1 MGCQS
6 TFHEYVYRRSEQ
18 LSAGTAYHFQTRNLQ
33 DLYIFQSAPA
43 DPVMYIV
50 DQNLDI
56 VARNDDY
63 TGLASEIFYTPSVTG
78 QYTLIIRAFNTKRP
92 GYCDLY
98 RGVSGAPPVL
108 VEAHVK
114 FFGVLHF
121 AQWNQGDEFETAN
134 SSGDPYLFLISGP
147 DATGSKMYFGPT
159 IDDAGFGL
167 NSKFVA
173 PTAGSGLVILG
184 SYSRDLQG
192 HCDLCQ
198 SPTAGPIFLTPDF
211 SSNVRPLE
219 QRDAS
224 GSREMQRF
232 TRELKETK
240 EFLEAEAMESAERD
254 RRVAD
259 LQQQILSDDERRSPV
274 PLPPQATPDSV
285 RLLEN
290 YLERYKELEPELEG
304 LSYTDRSQ
312 KLTELK
318 RRMVGGPSA

>member
-18 LSAGTAYHFQTRNLQ
+18 LSADTAYHFQTRNLR
-33 DLYIFQSAPA
+33 DLYFLQSAPA

-50 DQNLDI
+50 DENQDI

-63 TGLASEIFYTPSVTG
+63 TGLASDIFYTPEDTG
-78 QYTLIIRAFNTKRP
+78 TYTVIIRAYNSKKP

-98 RGVSGAPPVL
+98 RGVNGAPPV
-108 VEAHVK
+108 ERERDVK

-121 AQWNQGDEFETAN
+121 AMWNQGDEFETAN
-134 SSGDPYLFLISGP
+134 NSGDPYLFLISGS

-159 IDDAGFGL
+159 IDDAGYGL

-173 PTAGSGLVILG
+173 PTASSGLVILG

-198 SPTAGPIFLTPDF
+198 SPTAGPTFLTPDF
-211 SSNVRPLE
+211 SSNESALE
-219 QRDAS
+219 RRDAP

-232 TRELKETK
+232 TKELKGTK
-240 EFLEAEAMESAERD
+240 EFIEAMEPAERD
-254 RRVAD
+254 RKVAD
-259 LQQQILSDDERRSPV
+259 LQQRILSGEERRSPV

-285 RLLEN
+285 RCLEN

-312 KLTELK
+312 KLAELK
-318 RRMVGGPSA
+318 RRMVGP